1 MATKLEVEKALY
13 KANLFKMNNIFN
25 SESELVQNAQAFQK
39 YAVEKYVAFHIN
51 NGASDSVI
59 EKLLNL
65 GFSMDN
71 LSNLQIFNDAVAKI
85 GSLDKVD
92 VGVYSNVIRKYNL
105 GFSREH
111 LLKEFNAIQTKHF
124 ADSVEV
130 RSKILEELKSGVG
143 FSKVMR
149 EVKSNMTLS
158 SDCCG
163 ATSIGVDVSSC
174 SDLSCEQAFLET
186 CKGRYNITALRSMR
200 GKNGYLEY
208 YLLCDKVRDIDYDA
222 YIYMLAEATK
232 LEYFELG
239 CDLWGCFIFDKTPQG
254 FDYWYSIN
262 QKLHKPE
269 QESEESEGTDEVE
282 IIADQ
287 VASGIEMKDELSFVK
302 ARIASFGFNLYE
314 VEKYLNKRAFVG
326 YVVMRMK
333 EIADQ
338 FDEKVNEISDAY
350 YKDNIYNGKSFE
362 VTLDDWYNF
371 LANIEVFGDL
381 DVTRYNSTLWLID
394 KGKFAEAYNEFINV
408 QRVAYSLDYSKVQS
422 NLHDIITDPHNIN
435 WD

>member
-13 KANLFKMNNIFN
+13 RVNLFKMNNISD
-25 SESELVQNAQAFQK
+25 SEYALSLNVQAFKK
-39 YAVEKYVAFHIN
+39 YAVEKYVAFNIS
-51 NGASDSVI
+51 NGASDITV

-71 LSNLQIFNDAVAKI
+71 LNHLKIFNDAVAKI
-85 GSLDKVD
+85 DSLDKVD
-92 VGVYSNVIRKYNL
+92 VGVYASMIGKYIL

-130 RSKILEELKSGVG
+130 RSEILGKLKLGVG

-158 SDCCG
+158 SDCCDV
-163 ATSIGVDVSSC
+163 TSIGVDVSSG

-208 YLLCDKVRDIDYDA
+208 RLLCDKVRDIDYDA

-232 LEYFELG
+232 LEYFEFG
-239 CDLWGCFIFDKTPQG
+239 CDLCGCFIFDKTPQG

-262 QKLHKPE
+262 QKLHKIE
-269 QESEESEGTDEVE
+269 QWSKGTDEVE
-282 IIADQ
+282 FAADP

-302 ARIASFGFNLYE
+302 ARIASFGYDLDE
-314 VEKYLNKRAFVG
+314 VEGHLNKRDFVG
-326 YVVMRMK
+326 FVVMRMK

-338 FDEKVNEISDAY
+338 FGDAIDNISDTY
-350 YKDNIYNGKSFE
+350 YNDNIDCDESEE
-362 VTLDDWYNF
+362 VTLDDWYKF
-371 LANIEVFGDL
+371 LADSEVYGTL
-381 DVTRYNSTLWLID
+381 DVTRYNSTLGLID

-408 QRVAYSLDYSKVQS
+408 QRVAYSLDLAKVQS